1 MCASPHVQKL
11 SVAVRN
17 YHQLDQAISQ
27 VNLITT
33 TFIRKK
39 KHFKL
44 EVQPIKPSR
53 PHCGLWIHRYEVWCI
68 LGMHSK
74 SNMANTQRRPV
85 FYG

>member
-39 KHFKL
+39 KNISNWKSSQLNHH
-44 EVQPIKPSR
+44 VHTP
-53 PHCGLWIHRYEVWCI
+53 LWPVD
-68 LGMHSK
+68 
-74 SNMANTQRRPV
+74 TQI
-85 FYG
+85 